1 MFACFT
7 VVNFRENLSSEVMR
21 SLMIMTCV
29 AENSLHLSRSF
40 RVVVVVVFGVFCLF
54 ICLDGVIRSS
64 KEKKNFVLLCP
75 AFLNITC
82 L

>member
-1 MFACFT
+1 VFACFT

-40 RVVVVVVFGVFCLF
+40 RVVVVVVFGVFLF
-54 ICLDGVIRSS
+54 VYLFGWSDQ
-64 KEKKNFVLLCP
+64 KF
-75 AFLNITC
+75 
-82 L
+82 